1 MESTNLSDQ
10 HSKSD
15 AIVPSGVHGQHRPVN
30 DEYLPKSVWQP
41 GVVRRLADYIQHL
54 REVDDESN
62 KRPLTRKS
70 SESAKPEQ
78 SRHVCTRNPHRT
90 CNCYAGVCA
99 DDDATYRYARGPF
112 LSTDPRISTTNQ
124 FGDFHCPIS
133 GQPCSSNVC
142 REWCE
147 GSGAGTKTDTNRG
160 DASST
165 NNR

>member
-1 MESTNLSDQ
+1 MEPTNLPDQ

-15 AIVPSGVHGQHRPVN
+15 AIMSSGVHGKHNAIN

-41 GVVRRLADYIQHL
+41 NMVRRLADYIRHL

-99 DDDATYRYARGPF
+99 DDDATYRYARG
-112 LSTDPRISTTNQ
+112 LATRIAAPKPNELGN
-124 FGDFHCPIS
+124 FNCPIDNKL
-133 GQPCSSNVC
+133 CSSNVC

-165 NNR
+165 HNR

>member
-1 MESTNLSDQ
+1 MEPANLPDQ

-15 AIVPSGVHGQHRPVN
+15 AIVPSGVHGQHNSVN
-30 DEYLPKSVWQP
+30 DEYLPRSVWQP

-62 KRPLTRKS
+62 QRPLASQS

-112 LSTDPRISTTNQ
+112 LSTPKPNQ
-124 FGDFHCPIS
+124 LGNFNCPIDNKL
-133 GQPCSSNVC
+133 CSSDVC

-147 GSGAGTKTDTNRG
+147 SSGPSPEANSDRG
-160 DASST
+160 NASTT
-165 NNR
+165 NNS